1 MKKNTI
7 ITGGFFKRYKELV
20 EEVMIPYQYEVLHN
34 EKKSHAIKNL
44 EIAAGLAEGEFDG
57 WVFQDSDVYKWLEA
71 VGYILQHKQD
81 KDLEARADKI
91 IELIAKAQQD
101 DGYLDT
107 YFQIVYPDRKYKRLY
122 ESHELY
128 CAGHFLEA
136 AVAYYNGTGNQ
147 LVLDIAI
154 KLADQIDVNFGP
166 EEGKFHIADGHEEG
180 EIGLVK
186 LYELTEEVKY
196 LNLAN
201 YLLEVRG
208 NDKETYEKQVEEETK
223 NGYHSVYKDC
233 IETEVDLK
241 MYQAHKP
248 IIKQDEAVG
257 HAVRFGYM
265 ATALAQVANHNGNKE
280 QFQAAKRLWN
290 NVTQKRMYI
299 TGGIG
304 NTNRGEAFTSDYDL
318 PNDTAYSETCAAI
331 SMVFYAK
338 GMLNNEINSEYA
350 DVMERA
356 LYNTIIAGMSLDA
369 KHFFYVN
376 PLEVDPVKCQCDAN
390 KAHVKPVR
398 QEWFGCAC
406 CPPNVARLISSL
418 EDYIYTVKENEL
430 YLNLFIE
437 NEYKTDNLNLKLETN
452 YPHEGTIKLNVS
464 SRQEQTLGIRIP
476 NWCKGYKIKINGLDA
491 KVKVESGYSILKDT
505 FENCEIIIEFDMSI
519 RRNYS
524 NVNISGNI
532 GKVAISRGPLV
543 YCLEEVDNS
552 KNLASVCLKE
562 NLQLDEIKEEILG
575 GIVSLIGE
583 GEKLVNES
591 ANLYS
596 FSTSNKKT
604 EKVSLKFIP
613 YYAWANRGENEM
625 CVWLNKKD

>member
-1 MKKNTI
+1 MKNNTI

-34 EKKSHAIKNL
+34 EEKSHAIKNL

-91 IELIAKAQQD
+91 VELIAKAQQD

-107 YFQIVYPDRKYKRLY
+107 YFQIAYPDRKYKRLY

-154 KLADQIDVNFGP
+154 KLANQINENFGP

-186 LYELTEEVKY
+186 LYELTGDVKY

-201 YLLEVRG
+201 YLLDIRG
-208 NDKETYEKQVEEETK
+208 HDKETYEKQVEEETK

-233 IETEVDLK
+233 VETEVDLK

-248 IIKQDEAVG
+248 IIEQDEAVG

-265 ATALAQVANHNGNKE
+265 ATALAQVANHNKNEE
-280 QFQAAKRLWN
+280 QLQAAKRLWK

-304 NTNRGEAFTSDYDL
+304 NTYRGEAFTSDYDL

-338 GMLNNEINSEYA
+338 EMLNHEINSEYA

-356 LYNTIIAGMSLDA
+356 LYNTTIAGMSLDA
-369 KHFFYVN
+369 KHFYYVN
-376 PLEVDPVKCQCDAN
+376 PLEVDPVKCKCDAN

-398 QEWFGCAC
+398 REWFGCAC
-406 CPPNVARLISSL
+406 CPPNIARLISSL
-418 EDYIYTVKENEL
+418 EDYIYTVKETGL
-430 YLNLFIE
+430 FLNLFIE
-437 NEYKTDNLNLKLETN
+437 NEYKTDNMNLKLETN

-464 SRQEQTLGIRIP
+464 SNKEQTLGIRIP
-476 NWCKGYKIKINGLDA
+476 SWCESYKITLNGLETQLE
-491 KVKVESGYSILKDT
+491 VKNGYAILKGT
-505 FENCEIIIEFDMSI
+505 FNNCEIIIEFDMSV

-552 KNLASVCLKE
+552 E
-562 NLQLDEIKEEILG
+562 NLGSIYLRESSQLDESKEEILG
-575 GIVSLIGE
+575 GIVSLIVE
-583 GEKLVNES
+583 GEKLVEETT
-591 ANLYS
+591 NLYT
-596 FSTSNKKT
+596 FSAPNKNT
-604 EKVSLKFIP
+604 EKVTLKFIP

-625 CVWLNKKD
+625 RVWLNQKN

>member
-1 MKKNTI
+1 MKNSTI
-7 ITGGFFKRYKELV
+7 ITGGFFKKYKELV
-20 EEVMIPYQYEVLHN
+20 EDVMIPYQYEVLHD
-34 EKKSHAIKNL
+34 EEKSHAIKNL

-81 KDLEARADKI
+81 KDLQAKADKI
-91 IELIAKAQQD
+91 VELIAKAQQE

-107 YFQIVYPDRKYKRLY
+107 YFQIKYPNRKYKRLY

-136 AVAYYNGTGNQ
+136 AVAYYKATDNQ
-147 LVLDIAI
+147 LILDIAT
-154 KLADQIDVNFGP
+154 KLADQIDENFGP
-166 EEGKFHIADGHEEG
+166 EEGKLHIADGHEES

-186 LYELTEEVKY
+186 LYELTKNQKY
-196 LNLAN
+196 LKLAN

-208 NDKETYEKQVEEETK
+208 RDKETYEQQVVEETAM
-223 NGYHSVYKDC
+223 GYDSVYNDC
-233 IETEVDLK
+233 TDTEVDLK

-248 IIKQDEAVG
+248 IIEQDEAVG

-265 ATALAQVANHNGNKE
+265 ATALTQVGNHNENEEKLK
-280 QFQAAKRLWN
+280 AAKRLWN
-290 NVTQKRMYI
+290 NVTKKRMYI

-304 NTNRGEAFTSDYDL
+304 STYRGEAFTSDYDL

-338 GMLNNEINSEYA
+338 EMLNHEINSEYA

-356 LYNTIIAGMSLDA
+356 LYNTTIAGMSLDA
-369 KHFFYVN
+369 KHFYYVN
-376 PLEVDPVKCQCDAN
+376 PLEVDPVKCKCDGN
-390 KAHVKPVR
+390 KAHVKSVR

-406 CPPNVARLISSL
+406 CPPNIARLISSL
-418 EDYIYTVKENEL
+418 EDYIYTIKENEL

-437 NEYKTDNLNLKLETN
+437 NEYKTDNMELKLETN
-452 YPHEGTIKLNVS
+452 YPHEGVIMLNVNTK
-464 SRQEQTLGIRIP
+464 EKQTIGIRIP
-476 NWCKGYKIKINGLDA
+476 NWSSSYTIKVNGEEHKLEVKNGYALLNG
-491 KVKVESGYSILKDT
+491 T
-505 FENCEIIIEFDMSI
+505 FDNDEVIIEFDMTA

-532 GKVAISRGPLV
+532 GKAAVSRGPLV
-543 YCLEEVDNS
+543 YCVEEVDNE
-552 KNLASVCLKE
+552 KNLASLYLSEQAIV
-562 NLQLDEIKEEILG
+562 KEEKEDILG
-575 GIVSLIGE
+575 GIVSLTTE
-583 GEKLVNES
+583 GERVLNTDN
-591 ANLYS
+591 NLYT
-596 FSTSNKKT
+596 FIAPEPNTKK
-604 EKVSLKFIP
+604 VQLKLIP

-625 CVWLNKKD
+625 RVWLNYKR